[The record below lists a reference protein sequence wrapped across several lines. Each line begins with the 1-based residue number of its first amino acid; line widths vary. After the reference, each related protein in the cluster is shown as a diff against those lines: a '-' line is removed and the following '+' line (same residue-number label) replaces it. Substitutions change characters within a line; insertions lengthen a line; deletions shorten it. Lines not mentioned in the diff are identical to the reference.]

1 MRLIMQQDKPDDYV
15 ITTGE
20 QHSVKEFCELAFE
33 EVGIKI
39 KWEGEGTSEKGI
51 DEKTDE
57 VDGFLCEN
65 ENIEKMAEKIKYLI
79 EEKEVRKSFGKRA
92 KEHSSKYEI
101 EQIMK
106 QWIELLE
113 NNKFL

>member
-1 MRLIMQQDKPDDYV
+1 MTSKYECLPLVLIEAMACGLPLVAFDCP
-15 ITTGE
+15 TGPRAII
-20 QHSVKEFCELAFE
+20 SN
-33 EVGIKI
+33 EVG
-39 KWEGEGTSEKGI
+39 
-51 DEKTDE
+51 
-57 VDGFLCEN
+57 GFLCEN